1 MLKVLSVIGT
11 RPEAIKMAP
20 VIQELKKHGSEIA
33 SSVCTTA
40 QHREL
45 SDQVL
50 ELFGIRPDYDLDIM
64 TDNQSPSDV
73 TAAVLATLGPVLG
86 KEKPD
91 WLLVQGDTVTAM
103 AAALS
108 AYYHRVAVGHVEAGL
123 RSFDK
128 SRPFPE
134 EVMRMIADVIAD
146 LHFAPTDTARDN
158 LIRGG
163 VDPSTVSVTGNTVID
178 ALLRTVASGTRGNDA
193 IPSIPEG
200 ERMVLVTAHRR
211 ESFGRPLADICEAL
225 STIVRTYPD
234 VHVVFPVHPNPRV
247 GRPVMALLGS
257 VERVSL
263 VGPMDYGG
271 FVETMRR
278 SYLILTDSGGVQE
291 EAPSLGKPVLVLR
304 DVTER
309 PEAVAAGTAK
319 IAGTAK
325 GDIVGHVAELL
336 DDPAAYDRMA
346 RSVNPYGDGQ
356 AAARIVRRLLKQA
369 EPV

>member
-1 MLKVLSVIGT
+1 MLKILSVIGT

-20 VIQELKKHGSEIA
+20 VIQELEKHGTDIA

-50 ELFGIRPDYDLDIM
+50 DFFGIRPDHDLDVM

-73 TAAVLATLGPVLG
+73 TAAVLAALGPVLG

-91 WLLVQGDTVTAM
+91 WVLVQGDTVTVM

-108 AYYHRVAVGHVEAGL
+108 AYFHRAAVGHVEAGL

-134 EVMRMIADVIAD
+134 EMMRTIAGVVAD
-146 LHFAPTDTARDN
+146 LHFAPTETARGN

-163 VDPSTVSVTGNTVID
+163 VDPSTISVTGNTVID
-178 ALLRTVASGTRGNDA
+178 ALLRTVAGGTRGDGA
-193 IPSIPEG
+193 VPSISEG
-200 ERMVLVTAHRR
+200 ERMILVTAHRR
-211 ESFGRPLADICEAL
+211 ENFGQPLANICEAL
-225 STIVRTYPD
+225 LTIVRTYPD

-247 GRPVMALLGS
+247 GRPVAALLGG

-263 VGPMDYGG
+263 VRPMDYRG
-271 FVETMRR
+271 FVAAMQR
-278 SYLILTDSGGVQE
+278 SHLILTDSGGVQE

-309 PEAVAAGTAK
+309 PEAVAAGAAK
-319 IAGTAK
+319 IVGTAK

-346 RSVNPYGDGQ
+346 RSVNPYGDGR
-356 AAARIVRRLLKQA
+356 ASARIVRELLKRA
-369 EPV
+369 GPA